1 MHVFGVWEEAQV
13 LEGTHTDRPQQARE
27 FNPSRNFPTCKQKH
41 YRLVFYLFMY
51 FFLLWFKT
59 ISLTISKKNQLYLP
73 VD

>member
-51 FFLLWFKT
+51 FFYFGLK
-59 ISLTISKKNQLYLP
+59 QL
-73 VD
+73 V